1 MKLKKVS
8 ANEVFRELIL
18 GQMETESIKNNLDR
32 IEEMSKD
39 EKLEA
44 ARIKKFPATYE
55 ELFED
60 KDIKWFKTELS
71 PETDFINKIF
81 DGKGFMQPLGVKH
94 SDFARQ
100 YNSGKMSLDHKKSID
115 KIRKSLFER
124 PRVIVLTKD
133 LREFVIY
140 DGGHRALAFILEE
153 KNIPV
158 YLGKKSSFKCF
169 KI

>member
-8 ANEVFRELIL
+8 ASEVFRELLL
-18 GQMETESIKNNLDR
+18 GQMGTKSIKSVLDR
-32 IEEMSKD
+32 IEKMSKD

-44 ARIKKFPATYE
+44 ARIKKFPATYK

-71 PETDFINKIF
+71 SETDFINKIF
-81 DGKGFMQPLGVKH
+81 DSGGFMQPLGIKH
-94 SDFARQ
+94 SDFVKQ
-100 YNSGKMSLDHKKSID
+100 YNSGKMGFNHKKSID
-115 KIRKSLFER
+115 KVRKNLFER
-124 PRVIVLTKD
+124 PRVIVLTTDMK
-133 LREFVIY
+133 EFVIY
-140 DGGHRALAFILEE
+140 DGGHRALAFILEG